1 MKFEKAVRRKAK
13 LRLALSGPS
22 GSGKTLSALLLA
34 KGIGGRIAVIDT
46 ERDSASL
53 YAESVSVGGGRKIDT
68 PEFDS
73 LNLSA
78 PYSPERYIDAIK
90 AAADAG
96 YSVLIIDSITH
107 EWSGVGGCLE
117 LVDDIAKARFRGNSW
132 SAWNEVTPRH
142 RAFVDAILQSPIHV
156 IVTMRSKTET
166 AQQENQNGKKT
177 VVKLGMKAEQRDG
190 FEYEM
195 SAVLD
200 LTHDGH
206 FATATKDRTGLFM
219 GQDPVV
225 ITAET
230 GARLLAWLEHGAEE
244 PQTGMSAED
253 VDKHIK
259 AIAEAA
265 DIEALNTAANAALEA
280 ATDAKDRDGYKR
292 LLSVAKDCKTALE
305 QKEAA

>member
-46 ERDSASL
+46 ERASASL
-53 YAESVSVGGGRKIDT
+53 YAESVNIGNGRKIDT

-78 PYSPERYIDAIK
+78 PYSPERYIDAINT
-90 AAADAG
+90 AADAG
-96 YSVLIIDSITH
+96 YNVLIIDSITH
-107 EWSGVGGCLE
+107 EWSGVGGCIE

-132 SAWNEVTPRH
+132 SAWSEVTPRH

-200 LTHDGH
+200 LTHEGH

-225 ITAET
+225 ITHET
-230 GARLLAWLEHGAEE
+230 GVRLLEWLEHGADE
-244 PQTGMSAED
+244 PKTGMSTND

-259 AIAEAA
+259 AIVESA
-265 DIEALNTAANAALEA
+265 DIESLNTAANVALEA
-280 ATDAKDRDGYKR
+280 ATDVKDREAYKR
-292 LLSVAKDCKTALE
+292 FMACAKDCKATIEQEKTA
-305 QKEAA
+305 